1 MRRFTRSVLWIMLMV
16 SLAAPLAAQHG
27 DSGRRGGCPP
37 NCPMD
42 KWQEIVGNMENLRL
56 FKLLE
61 AIDLTEEQSTQFMP
75 IFHSFRKDAKK
86 LHDDRRELVESLRSF
101 LNTGGSDEQIKSEL
115 AKLKQNRLQIDAR
128 QDEFFVECE
137 KVLTTPQLAR
147 LVIFEERFERE
158 ALETLREFRRPGGH
172 QSSQEPQE
180 KP

>member
-1 MRRFTRSVLWIMLMV
+1 MLMV

>member
-16 SLAAPLAAQHG
+16 LLAAPLAAQHG